1 MKEVPRKKISC
12 DELVKFMKANRCVN
26 GNFYT
31 DKEKFT
37 AHRETFKTIE
47 TRLGSKIN
55 SLDDDL
61 II

>member
-1 MKEVPRKKISC
+1 MKEEAKNKISC

-31 DKEKFT
+31 DKEKFN
-37 AHRETFKTIE
+37 AHRETIAIIE
-47 TRLGSKIN
+47 TKIGGKIN